1 MKGFRRRL
9 QIRFRVWTDWWR
21 RPMKAASLLF
31 SAIFWKGLKRSQEKM
46 SLYFGK
52 AAVFRK
58 ACITVYDLMNT
69 LGFSASAEG

>member
-1 MKGFRRRL
+1 
-9 QIRFRVWTDWWR
+9 
-21 RPMKAASLLF
+21 MKAASLLF